1 MVTRVPNDWYVGLG
15 PLWLTLELASVTT
28 FLLIIVGTPVAFW
41 LAFSSSRIKPIAEVV
56 VAMPL
61 VLPPTVLGFYLLILF
76 KPNGIIGGFWYDLT
90 GQSLLFSFSGLVIA
104 SVIYSFPFVVQPLQN
119 SFIAVGR
126 SPLEKASTMGLGRLS
141 RTFLVLIP
149 QAKRG
154 YLTAAVLG
162 FTHTVGEFGVVLMV
176 GGNLP
181 RETRV
186 VSIAIYDLVETS
198 NFAKAHTLSGLVAV
212 LVFVLLLI
220 VFVAGRGKSVERA
233 GCQQLP

>member
-1 MVTRVPNDWYVGLG
+1 M
-15 PLWLTLELASVTT
+15 
-28 FLLIIVGTPVAFW
+28 
-41 LAFSSSRIKPIAEVV
+41 
-56 VAMPL
+56 
-61 VLPPTVLGFYLLILF
+61 
-76 KPNGIIGGFWYDLT
+76 
-90 GQSLLFSFSGLVIA
+90 
-104 SVIYSFPFVVQPLQN
+104 
-119 SFIAVGR
+119 
-126 SPLEKASTMGLGRLS
+126 
-141 RTFLVLIP
+141 LIP